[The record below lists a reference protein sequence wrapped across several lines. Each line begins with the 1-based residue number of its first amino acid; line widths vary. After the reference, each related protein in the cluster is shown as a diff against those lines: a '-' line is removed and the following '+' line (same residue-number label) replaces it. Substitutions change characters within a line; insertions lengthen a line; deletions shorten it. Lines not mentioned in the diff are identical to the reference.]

1 MHGRCAGGGRWQA
14 AAWFTKAPRVM
25 SRSSLLRAAIALSV
39 VVAVGVVGYMA
50 LTGLGFI
57 EALYMT
63 VTTISTVG
71 FREVAPLGTAGQL
84 FTIALIISGVGIVF
98 YSASMVARDLIEGEL
113 RRGFGRRR
121 VERQIARMSGHVI
134 VCGFGRMGRSVCREL
149 AAKPAPFVVI
159 DRDAEALRHAEDEG
173 HLSLAGDASEDD
185 ILRAAGIA
193 RAQGLVAALSTDAAN
208 VYVVLTARELNPQLT
223 IVARA
228 EDERSE
234 RKLLHAGANR
244 VVLPYA
250 ISGHRMA
257 HALLRPAVLDV
268 IDLATH
274 YRNLELQI
282 EEVAVGA
289 QTFCADRT
297 VQESGLREQL
307 GLIVIAI
314 KKPNDTMQFNPTAD
328 TRIEAGDR
336 LVLMGPAE
344 NLREIERRLR
354 P

>member
-1 MHGRCAGGGRWQA
+1 VTA
-14 AAWFTKAPRVM
+14 
-25 SRSSLLRAAIALSV
+25 RSSLATAAVALSIV
-39 VVAVGVVGYMA
+39 IAVGVIGYMGIA
-50 LTGLGFI
+50 GLGFI
-57 EALYMT
+57 DALYMT

-71 FREVAPLGTAGQL
+71 FREVTPLGPAGQV
-84 FTIALIISGVGIVF
+84 FTIALIVSGIGIVF
-98 YSASMVARDLIEGEL
+98 YSATLVARDLIEGEL
-113 RRGFGRRR
+113 RRGFGRRQ
-121 VERQIARMSGHVI
+121 VERQIARTSGHII
-134 VCGFGRMGRSVCREL
+134 VCGYGRMGRSVCREL

-159 DRDAEALRHAEDEG
+159 DRDAEAVRHAETDG
-173 HLSLAGDASEDD
+173 YLSVAGDASEDD
-185 ILRAAGIA
+185 VLRAAGIT

-208 VYVVLTARELNPQLT
+208 VYVVLTARELNPQLL

-282 EEVAVGA
+282 EEVAVADG
-289 QTFCADRT
+289 TFCAGRSL
-297 VQESGLREQL
+297 QESGLREEL

-314 KKPNDTMQFNPTAD
+314 KKPDDTTQFNPTAE

-336 LVLMGPAE
+336 LVLMGPVE
-344 NLREIERRLR
+344 NLREIERRVR
-354 P
+354 A

>member
-1 MHGRCAGGGRWQA
+1 M
-14 AAWFTKAPRVM
+14 VI
-25 SRSSLLRAAIALSV
+25 S
-39 VVAVGVVGYMA
+39 
-50 LTGLGFI
+50 GLGFI
-57 EALYMT
+57 DALYMT

-71 FREVAPLGTAGQL
+71 FREVAPLGPLGQL

-98 YSASMVARDLIEGEL
+98 YSASLVARDLIEGEL

-121 VERQIARMSGHVI
+121 VERQIAHMADHVI
-134 VCGFGRMGRSVCREL
+134 VCGFGRIGRSVCREL

-159 DRDAEALRHAEDEG
+159 DRDPDATRHAEDDG
-173 HLSLAGDASEDD
+173 YLSLVGDASEDD
-185 ILRAAGIA
+185 VLRAAGIA
-193 RAQGLVAALSTDAAN
+193 RAGGLVAALSTDADN
-208 VYVVLTARELNPQLT
+208 VYVVLTARELNPQLV

-234 RKLLHAGANR
+234 RKLLHAGASR

-274 YRNLELQI
+274 YRSLELQI
-282 EEVAVGA
+282 EEVAIA
-289 QTFCADRT
+289 PHTFCAGRT
-297 VQESGLREQL
+297 VHDSGLREQL

-328 TRIEAGDR
+328 TCIEAGDR

-344 NLREIERRLR
+344 NLREIERRVR
-354 P
+354 A